1 MDAVP
6 LVPTTDISEEQPLEL
21 EPHPDVVHVPSE
33 EEKQKQLIKER
44 AQSRVRDVE
53 FLSIFH
59 LLVQSND
66 SRLSFISK
74 QHSGLS
80 RHRLCR
86 W

>member
-44 AQSRVRDVE
+44 A
-53 FLSIFH
+53 H
-59 LLVQSND
+59 LGFEMLNFSQ
-66 SRLSFISK
+66 SFIF
-74 QHSGLS
+74 
-80 RHRLCR
+80 
-86 W
+86 